1 MFAKA
6 RILIGVAAIA
16 LATAFS
22 APSLAAT
29 PPADSTKPPM
39 AKEVP
44 PMPGKHDAGKPGQ
57 PGKPGEHAGKPSS
70 LKQLKLAVRMAL
82 KQIGYAK
89 IGKIKL
95 LNRPADKKF
104 VYGPKR
110 IPHAGPVLVARVIS
124 KKGNIYRVF
133 LDPSTM
139 KQIARKRIGKVV
151 QTAAR

>member
-1 MFAKA
+1 MFANA
-6 RILIGVAAIA
+6 RNLIGVAVIAI
-16 LATAFS
+16 ATAFS
-22 APSLAAT
+22 APSFAAA
-29 PPADSTKPPM
+29 PPSDAGKPPM

-44 PMPGKHDAGKPGQ
+44 PMPGKPGVSQ

-70 LKQLKLAVRMAL
+70 LKQLKLAVRQAL

-89 IGKIKL
+89 VGKIKL
-95 LNRPADKKF
+95 LNRPADKTF
-104 VYGPKR
+104 VYGPKK

-133 LDPSTM
+133 LDPTTM